1 MSGQPHISVVVRDST
16 GAESCGALSLTSIGF
31 ALLQIWLYATTF
43 GTFAVLP
50 DTPISQFARP
60 NGLPVSNLAL
70 FSALGLALCLVVA
83 GLFPRQAQRLLC
95 RRRVIVL
102 AALAMSFMLVAV
114 LLSRVFDMRS
124 GVLSAFAGFAGGVG
138 CAVFILLWGMV
149 FSRMSMASTALNAIC
164 SMLLAVLAYVCLVY
178 AVSVEVSGWV
188 VAALPLVQ
196 LAFAWREAGACR
208 VHFRDVPCEFGL
220 FGKEGQGVALK
231 WFGELSAKQRLLSLR
246 FVAAFLFLGLALG
259 ALKSVSAVSVLTHQD
274 QVWQLASFLI
284 ASAGALVALLVVLRC
299 AERHRWDV
307 LFRILLVMVVGAA
320 FALPLLPS
328 DFAVVSRVLMYA
340 AYLYFEV
347 GMWMF
352 MVVVSRDLCLPPV
365 VVVGLCRG
373 VLTLSMLAGTALFLV
388 PWTLNSTFPY
398 GDMAPSVLIAFVM
411 VVGFVFVPRGE
422 SVREALMPDVQ
433 DAALPVRSDDDRD
446 SAGDLAWGS
455 AGASVGAQAPAPA
468 SASVGALAGAL
479 AGAPAPTGALAST
492 RAPGLARPSDS
503 APPASAVG
511 EGRGAFGSADSQAA
525 RARTA
530 AGGSLDP
537 FEAACDE
544 VANRY
549 LLSRRQREVLRML
562 ARGHNAAYVQD
573 KLCITQSTAKSHIY
587 NIYRK
592 LDIHTQHELLAMV
605 EEELERARF

>member
-16 GAESCGALSLTSIGF
+16 GAESSGALSLTSIGF

-95 RRRVIVL
+95 RRRVIAL

-178 AVSVEVSGWV
+178 AVSVEVSGWI

-208 VHFRDVPCEFGL
+208 VHFRDAPCEFGL

-328 DFAVVSRVLMYA
+328 SFAVVSRVLMYT

-422 SVREALMPDVQ
+422 SVREALMPGAQ
-433 DAALPVRSDDDRD
+433 DAALPVRSAD
-446 SAGDLAWGS
+446 AGDFSQAPSQAS
-455 AGASVGAQAPAPA
+455 AGAQAQAPA
-468 SASVGALAGAL
+468 
-479 AGAPAPTGALAST
+479 ST
-492 RAPGLARPSDS
+492 RVPGLARPSDS

-511 EGRGAFGSADSQAA
+511 EGRGAFGSADSSTA

-530 AGGSLDP
+530 AGGSFDP

>member
-1 MSGQPHISVVVRDST
+1 MVSGQPHISVVVRDST

-31 ALLQIWLYATTF
+31 ALLQVWLYATTF

-70 FSALGLALCLVVA
+70 FSALGLALCLVAA

-95 RRRVIVL
+95 RRRVIAL

-208 VHFRDVPCEFGL
+208 IHFRDAPCEFGL

-422 SVREALMPDVQ
+422 SVREALMSGAQ
-433 DAALPVRSDDDRD
+433 DAALPVRSDDAGD
-446 SAGDLAWGS
+446 SAWDSAW
-455 AGASVGAQAPAPA
+455 AP
-468 SASVGALAGAL
+468 V
-479 AGAPAPTGALAST
+479 GAPAPTGAPTGALASTRAST

-503 APPASAVG
+503 APPASAAG
-511 EGRGAFGSADSQAA
+511 EGRGAFGSADSSTA

-530 AGGSLDP
+530 AGGSFDP

>member
-1 MSGQPHISVVVRDST
+1 MAIVSGQPHISVVVRDST
-16 GAESCGALSLTSIGF
+16 GAESSGALSLTSIGF

-95 RRRVIVL
+95 RRRVIAL

-178 AVSVEVSGWV
+178 AVSVEVSGWI

-208 VHFRDVPCEFGL
+208 VHFRDAPCEFGL

-328 DFAVVSRVLMYA
+328 SFAVVSRVLMYT

-422 SVREALMPDVQ
+422 SVREALMPGAQ
-433 DAALPVRSDDDRD
+433 DAALPVRSAD
-446 SAGDLAWGS
+446 AGDFSQAPSQAS
-455 AGASVGAQAPAPA
+455 AGAQAQAPA
-468 SASVGALAGAL
+468 
-479 AGAPAPTGALAST
+479 ST
-492 RAPGLARPSDS
+492 RVPGLARPSDS

-511 EGRGAFGSADSQAA
+511 EGRGAFGSADSSTA

-530 AGGSLDP
+530 AGGSFDP